1 MHISHIKIENYRA
14 HSKTEIPLPQLG
26 CFIGENNAGKST
38 VLHAIRFVLE
48 EKKLSTD
55 DFRNPELPVTVTLQF
70 EGICAEDLKRVSP
83 AHRERV
89 TEMVRSESLTIVRTQ
104 ENGGKPESKF
114 LKPSPRNTD
123 WSSET
128 LEAAIKSKRGAT
140 LRQAAVDLI
149 PGLDAYLDESPT
161 QQDVKNSWGKFVE
174 QLPADETIYAP
185 AVFPTGIAQGVRPLL
200 PSVIYIEAVK
210 DASIEAKSTG
220 TSAFSKLL
228 DLLFEEVSSQF
239 EDINEKFKDVHE
251 KLSRVF
257 DEDGN
262 ESDRRLDAVK
272 QIESTIE
279 GFVQASFPGVSLTMN
294 IPSPTLTMLL
304 SGAELRVH
312 DGHDGDIA
320 SKGDG
325 LKRTVLFALLRAYAS
340 IRSSGLNEDSR
351 GTAPKPSYVLLFE
364 EPELYLHPKAQ
375 RQLMAALGS
384 FSNEH
389 QVLVTTHSPG
399 FFRPDTKGFTRLQKT
414 ADGVSARSVDLTLG
428 PRDAYQLVQHENNE
442 AAFFAKQVV
451 LVEGDSDTFTYPH
464 LAKLLNPAWDAI
476 DHNIMFVKI
485 EGKGN
490 IARYRKFF
498 TIFEIPIHVI
508 TDLDALARGFN
519 QLTNTPH
526 IKDAHSKMMDSI
538 RKQVPKPNNPNS
550 EKVRDICGKRKPRE
564 LWHDAQNHLASF
576 RSDPTIEIAESLE
589 ETLAELFKAG
599 DGDATMELLADQQ
612 PSSIA
617 SMRNEVI
624 SELAN
629 EKVYVLQRGDLE
641 DYCGTH
647 VGKDKV
653 ATAIEFCAKT
663 TSVEHLKTI
672 HGDDSE
678 SVIEEL
684 RSIFTR
690 IFDNPV
696 LHPGVEAVI
705 PS

>member
-1 MHISHIKIENYRA
+1 MHLSHIKIENYRA

-38 VLHAIRFVLE
+38 ILHAIRFVLE
-48 EKKLSTD
+48 EKKLIAD
-55 DFRNPELPVTVTLQF
+55 DFRNSKLPVTVTLQF
-70 EGICAEDLKRVSP
+70 EGISAEDLKRVSSV
-83 AHRERV
+83 HRERV
-89 TEMVRSESLTIVRTQ
+89 TEMVRNESLTIVRTQ
-104 ENGGKPESKF
+104 ENEGKPESKF

-123 WSSET
+123 WSSEA

-149 PGLDAYLDESPT
+149 PGLDEYLDEAPT
-161 QQDVKNSWGKFVE
+161 QQEVKNSWARFVE
-174 QLPADETIYAP
+174 QLPPEEIIDVTAA
-185 AVFPTGIAQGVRPLL
+185 FPTGIAQGVRPLL

-228 DLLFEEVSSQF
+228 GLLFEEVSSQF

-257 DEDGN
+257 DEGGN
-262 ESDRRLDAVK
+262 ESDQRLDAVK

-340 IRSSGLNEDSR
+340 IRSSGLNEDSKT
-351 GTAPKPSYVLLFE
+351 TAPKPSYVLLFE

-414 ADGVSARSVDLTLG
+414 ADGVSACSVDLTLG

-464 LAKLLNPAWDAI
+464 LAKLLHPAWDAI

-485 EGKGN
+485 DGKGN

-498 TIFEIPIHVI
+498 DSFEIPIHVI

-519 QLTNTPH
+519 QLTVNSQ
-526 IKDAHSKMMDSI
+526 IKDAHSRMMESI
-538 RKQVPKPNNPNS
+538 GQQISKPNNPKS
-550 EKVRDICGKRKPRE
+550 AKVQDICGRRTSRE
-564 LWHDAQNHLASF
+564 LWQDAQSYLTSF
-576 RSDPTIEIAESLE
+576 RSAPTAEIAENLE
-589 ETLAELFKAG
+589 KTLAELFKAG

-612 PSSIA
+612 PSSIS

-624 SELAN
+624 SALAN

-653 ATAIEFCAKT
+653 ATAIEFCDKT
-663 TSVEHLKTI
+663 TSVEHLEAI
-672 HGDDSE
+672 HGDESE

-684 RSIFTR
+684 RTIFTHIYGR
-690 IFDNPV
+690 PDSSSRN
-696 LHPGVEAVI
+696 
-705 PS
+705 

>member
-1 MHISHIKIENYRA
+1 MHLSHIKLENYRA

-48 EKKLSTD
+48 DRRLSTD

-83 AHRERV
+83 VHRERV

-104 ENGGKPESKF
+104 ENGGKAESKF
-114 LKPSPRNTD
+114 LKPSPRNPG
-123 WSSET
+123 WSFEA
-128 LEAAIKSKRGAT
+128 LEAAIKSKRGAA

-149 PGLDAYLDESPT
+149 PGLDTYLEESPT
-161 QQDVKNSWGKFVE
+161 QQDVKNSWGEFVE
-174 QLPADETIYAP
+174 QLPVDEIIYAP

-239 EDINEKFKDVHE
+239 EDINEKFKDVHK
-251 KLSRVF
+251 KLSRVI

-279 GFVQASFPGVSLTMN
+279 QFVQASFPGVSLTMN

-340 IRSSGLNEDSR
+340 IRSGGLNEDSR

-428 PRDAYQLVQHENNE
+428 SRDAYQLVQYDNNE

-490 IARYRKFF
+490 ITRYRNFF
-498 TIFEIPIHVI
+498 ANFDIPIHVI

-519 QLTNTPH
+519 QLTNTPS
-526 IKDAHSKMMDSI
+526 ITVTHSQMMDSI
-538 RKQVPKPNNPNS
+538 GKQVPKPNNPNS
-550 EKVRDICGKRKPRE
+550 KKVRDICGKRKPRD
-564 LWHDAQNHLASF
+564 LWLDAQNHLASF
-576 RSDPTIEIAESLE
+576 RSDPTTEIAGSLE

-617 SMRNEVI
+617 SMRDEVI
-624 SELAN
+624 SALAN

-641 DYCGTH
+641 YYCGTR

-653 ATAIEFCAKT
+653 ATAIEFCDET
-663 TSVEHLKTI
+663 TSVEHLEII

-678 SVIEEL
+678 SVIDEL
-684 RSIFTR
+684 RSIFTC
-690 IFDNPV
+690 IFGNPV